1 MSRQDEIRRA
11 YWRVGSAGAVYDG
24 LVTNST
30 IWGRLGSWL
39 MWGFGAA
46 VTREWRQA
54 ATDGLGNDFSGRLLE
69 VPVGTDVL
77 TLPLYP

>member
-1 MSRQDEIRRA
+1 MSGYLMRLRIEAGDMSRQDEIGRA
-11 YWRVGSAGAVYDG
+11 Y
-24 LVTNST
+24 
-30 IWGRLGSWL
+30 WL
-39 MWGFGAA
+39 MWGFGAV

-54 ATDGLGNDFSGRLLE
+54 ATDGLGHDFSGRLLE

>member
-1 MSRQDEIRRA
+1 MSRQDEIGRA
-11 YWRVGSAGAVYDG
+11 Y
-24 LVTNST
+24 
-30 IWGRLGSWL
+30 WL
-39 MWGFGAA
+39 MWGFGAV

-54 ATDGLGNDFSGRLLE
+54 AMDGLGYDFSGRLLE